1 MSRRL
6 LAGAA
11 LVLPLSPAVAAACAS
26 CVASAYG
33 DQTFNWAYFGLIAMP
48 FVLAAV
54 LGGVIAWSAGIRPR
68 SLSEAIGARL
78 AALRPRRL
86 PHKETT

>member
-1 MSRRL
+1 V

-11 LVLPLSPAVAAACAS
+11 LVPALWPVVAAACAS

-33 DQTFNWAYFGLIAMP
+33 DRSFNWGYFGLLLLP
-48 FVLAAV
+48 FALTAV
-54 LGGVIAWSAGIRPR
+54 IGGVIAWSAGVRPR
-68 SLSEAIGARL
+68 SLSVAVGARL
-78 AALRPRRL
+78 AALRPPRL